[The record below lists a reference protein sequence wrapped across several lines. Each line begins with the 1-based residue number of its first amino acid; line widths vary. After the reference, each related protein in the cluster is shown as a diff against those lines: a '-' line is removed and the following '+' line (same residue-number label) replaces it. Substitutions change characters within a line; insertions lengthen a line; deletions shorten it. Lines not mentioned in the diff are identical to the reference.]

1 MCFEHISYLAK
12 MSYLQYALY
21 YVIFIVLP
29 LSMHKGV
36 SIPLYRISSYLM
48 HCHFPRI
55 RYLQRDLLKTE
66 RSTSDMGRGLPTTYT
81 CTMAWEKFQPQIPV
95 SHSLHQ

>member
-1 MCFEHISYLAK
+1 

-29 LSMHKGV
+29 LRMHKGV

-66 RSTSDMGRGLPTTYT
+66 RSTSDMGKGPPYYMGKISTPNT
-81 CTMAWEKFQPQIPV
+81 
-95 SHSLHQ
+95 SLSYIYQ